1 MCPNVRAPQFLIIE
15 RYVQSLSHRV
25 CMGDKG
31 SGWWAPV
38 VELSSLLRSRCFRD
52 VTQRSVT
59 SQKNGC
65 EGDCSFREKRGSL
78 TSQVF
83 FSKHFMSKKEFKT
96 DLKTLNLNFR
106 SPSAVVLF
114 REINLNNAQPKPR
127 ENPIAHASIPYVKGV
142 SERIRQILNPKTL
155 RQLSNYLKH

>member
-1 MCPNVRAPQFLIIE
+1 
-15 RYVQSLSHRV
+15 
-25 CMGDKG
+25 
-31 SGWWAPV
+31 
-38 VELSSLLRSRCFRD
+38 
-52 VTQRSVT
+52 
-59 SQKNGC
+59 
-65 EGDCSFREKRGSL
+65 
-78 TSQVF
+78 
-83 FSKHFMSKKEFKT
+83 MSKKEFKT

-114 REINLNNAQPKPR
+114 REINDLNNAQPKPR